1 MARAFARLDMC
12 KFDFQYIFIYKI
24 LVSYICDNIV
34 NLNIFGLLYIKIN
47 LQNTLMIYFERRYEV

>member
-12 KFDFQYIFIYKI
+12 KFDFKYIFIYKI

-34 NLNIFGLLYIKIN
+34 NLNIFGLLYIKVN
-47 LQNTLMIYFERRYEV
+47 LQNALMLYFERRYGV